1 MKKSIVA
8 IIALLMLCT
17 SFAGTTYAWLVAK
30 TEPLENVFTVGDINI
45 ALTQTKPNINKL
57 IPGANIATD
66 PVVTVMADSE
76 DCWLFIK
83 IVKST
88 EFDDFMEFAIA
99 QGWTPLKSVPDVYYR
114 QVDSSKEN
122 QDFSVLD
129 GDTVTVKSSITKQT
143 VDAMSETPRLTFTAF
158 AVQKAGFDD
167 PELAWLQ
174 AERLA

>member
-1 MKKSIVA
+1 
-8 IIALLMLCT
+8 MLCT

-114 QVDSSKEN
+114 QVDSSEEN
-122 QDFSVLD
+122 QDFMIFFVSLCLRV
-129 GDTVTVKSSITKQT
+129 GF
-143 VDAMSETPRLTFTAF
+143 EF
-158 AVQKAGFDD
+158 ARH
-167 PELAWLQ
+167 P
-174 AERLA
+174 

>member
-1 MKKSIVA
+1 
-8 IIALLMLCT
+8 MLCT
-17 SFAGTTYAWLVAK
+17 SFASTTYAWLVAK

-45 ALTQTKPNINKL
+45 TLTEITPNVNKL
-57 IPGANIATD
+57 LPGTNIAND
-66 PVVTVMADSE
+66 PKVTVVADSE

-99 QGWTPLKSVPDVYYR
+99 QGWTPLESVSDVYYR
-114 QVDSSKEN
+114 QVGSSAEN
-122 QDFSVLD
+122 QEFNVLD

-143 VDAMSETPRLTFTAF
+143 VDAMSEIPRLTFTAF
-158 AVQKAGFDD
+158 AVQKAGFDY

-174 AERLA
+174 AEMLA

>member
-66 PVVTVMADSE
+66 PVVTVVADSE

-99 QGWTPLKSVPDVYYR
+99 QGWTPLESVPDVYYR
-114 QVDSSKEN
+114 QVYSSTKN

-158 AVQKAGFDD
+158 AVQEAGFDD